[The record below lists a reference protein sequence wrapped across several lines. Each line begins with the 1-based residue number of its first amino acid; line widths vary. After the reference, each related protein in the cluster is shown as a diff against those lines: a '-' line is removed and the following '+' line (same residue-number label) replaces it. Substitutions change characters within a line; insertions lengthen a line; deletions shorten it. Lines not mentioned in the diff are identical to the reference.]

1 MTPRLCIWLWIVIL
15 DEYLTNGQTDESSHR
30 IEINKNEEGSELFV
44 SVFLLK
50 LIQFWKR
57 AALCGPSPIKHHAPS
72 AALLKAS
79 VQTKQETTWGTL
91 RQGRFPWRQYSDYR
105 TVWLSDGAFF
115 LVNVTICQSL
125 LHSISI
131 TLSLTLISV
140 VQFVLTE
147 SQKYHPRGSVY
158 STPYVALP
166 SYFSW
171 QAKLDARFSPT
182 L

>member
-1 MTPRLCIWLWIVIL
+1 MNC
-15 DEYLTNGQTDESSHR
+15 YLRWVPDQWPNWWVEPSHR
-30 IEINKNEEGSELFV
+30 NQQKRRRKWIIRVCVSPEINSI
-44 SVFLLK
+44 LK
-50 LIQFWKR
+50 TSRFMRPLP
-57 AALCGPSPIKHHAPS
+57 LPSPIKHHAPS